1 MRGPMVSKLYL
12 SAILDLGDRRIVSY
26 AIRDTNDTVLVL
38 RTLDWALDAN
48 PGAPLCS
55 TAAGAVPIPRESS
68 TISWPWP
75 VSLRACPGLESA

>member
-26 AIRDTNDTVLVL
+26 AIRDTNDTALVL

-48 PGAPLCS
+48 PGAPPAPQRPGQYLYPANLS
-55 TAAGAVPIPRESS
+55 RLAGRGRYHSEHVP
-68 TISWPWP
+68 
-75 VSLRACPGLESA
+75 G